1 MDYDDDDDNGNN
13 NDGDDSGEE
22 NMVKWRTK
30 PNVKEASLL
39 LSPVFLGLVISEH
52 CKQKPAWH

>member
-1 MDYDDDDDNGNN
+1 MDDDDNGNN
-13 NDGDDSGEE
+13 NDGDDSEK

-30 PNVKEASLL
+30 PKVKEACLL

>member
-1 MDYDDDDDNGNN
+1 MDDDDDDDNGNN
-13 NDGDDSGEE
+13 NDGDDSEK

-30 PNVKEASLL
+30 PKVKEACLL